1 MNHLFKNIFSK
12 SQPKPQTPS
21 TYTEPASTSA
31 PYRDQR
37 QAIADISDMVE
48 NMGFDMEHL
57 LWIAKQNKEA
67 FSTLVDNNQKI
78 ANSSVENLEQATFVE
93 GKLQQ
98 VNQNSETMNEHIQ
111 LVEEKADT
119 VLKNITE
126 KKETIE
132 DTYRMLHDLTEA
144 LHATQ
149 ETNLKLLESSRNI
162 HKIVEYIKNISEE
175 TTLLSLNASIT
186 AAHAGEAGKAFAIVA
201 GEVGKLS
208 DETDSFINEIE
219 EIVKELEENIQSS
232 HASTKHSEVS
242 IQKLNVFVEGTVGIL
257 TGTHD
262 SLTDIKQNMENLTAV
277 SQTNLDVSADVK
289 EALGKLTDTISSSAG
304 QSYDSIALIT
314 QHQKQTDTLLTCCDN
329 ISSMC
334 ENIQYSMCSMK
345 STNEIVIGINPFT
358 SPSDIKKMYQPLL
371 ARILGSLG
379 LKVRLIIVK
388 DYLSLGEQIKKGI
401 VDGGWFSPLAYITA
415 AEMTPLIPVATP
427 LINGKDYYNGYIITR
442 KDSGIASLQDLAGK
456 SFAYVDKNSASGY
469 LYARHSIKEAGLDPE
484 NMFSKVSFAGSHDQ
498 VIYGVINGEYD
509 AGATYNEAYEKM
521 KESGTDMSGIRI
533 ISTTGNIQKDAIA
546 FSKKLDASRISDIK
560 NAFANFHD
568 FSGITTPVT
577 GFVEAK
583 DSNYDLIRNV
593 QNG

>member
-1 MNHLFKNIFSK
+1 MFKNIFSK
-12 SQPKPQTPS
+12 PQPKPQQS
-21 TYTEPASTSA
+21 PAHA
-31 PYRDQR
+31 GPDGEQG
-37 QAIADISDMVE
+37 QAIAEISDMLE
-48 NMGFDMEHL
+48 NMGFDTEHL

-78 ANSSVENLEQATFVE
+78 ANCSVENLEQATFVE
-93 GKLQQ
+93 EKLQQ
-98 VNQNSETMNEHIQ
+98 VNQNSETMNGHIQ

-126 KKETIE
+126 KRETIK
-132 DTYRMLHDLTEA
+132 DTYRMLRDLTEA
-144 LHATQ
+144 LHTTQ
-149 ETNLKLLESSRNI
+149 ETNLKLLESSQSI

-208 DETDSFINEIE
+208 EETDSFINEIE
-219 EIVKELEENIQSS
+219 EIVKDLEENIQSS
-232 HASTKHSEVS
+232 HTSAKHSEES
-242 IQKLNVFVEGTVGIL
+242 IQKLNGFVEGTVGIL
-257 TGTHD
+257 TGAHD
-262 SLTDIKQNMENLTAV
+262 SLTDIKRNMENLTAV

-289 EALGKLTDTISSSAG
+289 KALDKLTDIISSSAG

-334 ENIQYSMCSMK
+334 ENIQYSMCSIK
-345 STNEIVIGINPFT
+345 GSNEIVIGINPFT
-358 SPSDIKKMYQPLL
+358 SPDEIKKMYQPLL
-371 ARILGSLG
+371 ARIFSSLG
-379 LKVRLIIVK
+379 LKVRLMIVK
-388 DYLSLGEQIKKGI
+388 DYLSLGEQIKKGNI
-401 VDGGWFSPLAYITA
+401 DGGWFSPFAYITA
-415 AEMTPLIPVATP
+415 AEMTPLDPVATP
-427 LINGKDYYNGYIITR
+427 LINGKDYYNGYIIAR
-442 KDSGIASLQDLAGK
+442 KDSGIASLQDLSGK

-484 NMFSKVSFAGSHDQ
+484 NIFSKVSFAGSHDQ
-498 VIYGVINGEYD
+498 VLYGVINGEFD

-521 KESGTDMSGIRI
+521 QESGTDMSCLSI

-546 FSKKLDASRISDIK
+546 FRRSLDAGRIQEIK
-560 NAFANFHD
+560 NAFVNFHD

-583 DSNYDLIRNV
+583 DSNYDFIRKV
-593 QNG
+593 QKG